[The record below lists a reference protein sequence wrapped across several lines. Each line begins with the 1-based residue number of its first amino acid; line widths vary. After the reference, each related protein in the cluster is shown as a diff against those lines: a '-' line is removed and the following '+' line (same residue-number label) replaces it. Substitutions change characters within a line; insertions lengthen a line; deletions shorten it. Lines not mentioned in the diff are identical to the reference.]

1 MKLSKSLTPP
11 WLLLLV
17 GVGIGR
23 SWKSLESIDS
33 LISSW
38 LSFVNMLLVPLY
50 ALCILL
56 YLGSLGVIE
65 ARRLLQ
71 PRKVVPVV
79 VQEAVLPPIPEA
91 DEEGHV
97 NMSGSY
103 KLISNDNFEGFLE
116 LQGVPWALRRA
127 ANQARP
133 IHKITHI
140 GKTVTI
146 QIKGIIESQTTYQ
159 IDGPAVETSIRGRV
173 FKDQMKYLDSGDGI
187 IVSKTALEEDY
198 DVTVERR
205 LSSNRK
211 TITMTSRALFK
222 DGREPV
228 QAVQI
233 FERIE

>member
-1 MKLSKSLTPP
+1 
-11 WLLLLV
+11 
-17 GVGIGR
+17 
-23 SWKSLESIDS
+23 
-33 LISSW
+33 
-38 LSFVNMLLVPLY
+38 
-50 ALCILL
+50 
-56 YLGSLGVIE
+56 
-65 ARRLLQ
+65 
-71 PRKVVPVV
+71 
-79 VQEAVLPPIPEA
+79 
-91 DEEGHV
+91 
-97 NMSGSY
+97 MSGSY

-116 LQGVPWALRRA
+116 LQGVPWELRRA

-173 FKDQMKYLDSGDGI
+173 FMDQMKYLDSGDGI

-205 LSSNRK
+205 LSANRK